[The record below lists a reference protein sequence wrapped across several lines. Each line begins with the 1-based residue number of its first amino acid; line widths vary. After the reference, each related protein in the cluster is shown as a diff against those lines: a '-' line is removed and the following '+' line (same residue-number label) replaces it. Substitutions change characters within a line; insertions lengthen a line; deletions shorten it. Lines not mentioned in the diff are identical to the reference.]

1 MESLFSTSL
10 LLVEKL
16 FRVKA
21 SPVLKEFSS
30 FLAVD
35 SVISN
40 KYILMGE
47 VVHEESG
54 LESDI
59 TILFKLTLVLIKL
72 IIIGLLSDC
81 RIQ

>member
-54 LESDI
+54 LDSDI